1 MELAVRKDS
10 DRFVK
15 QGAYGALQA
24 RLRRQ
29 SGKLAEIPTVVLSAF
44 DRGLN
49 NLRISHSK

>member
-24 RLRRQ
+24 RLRKQ
-29 SGKLAEIPTVVLSAF
+29 SSAL
-44 DRGLN
+44 GGG
-49 NLRISHSK
+49 SYGCAVGV

>member
-24 RLRRQ
+24 RLEEAVRQ
-29 SGKLAEIPTVVLSAF
+29 TGGSSYSGAVGI
-44 DRGLN
+44 
-49 NLRISHSK
+49 